1 MTIFPASTNG
11 GGQCMATPDV
21 CMTPAA
27 PSPVPVP
34 YPNTASCAQGRG
46 SSKVTITGSQT
57 LRKGDSISMSSGDEA
72 GNAPGGQM
80 SGQFKGPV
88 SYKTGSSKVKVEGKA
103 LCYQGC
109 TTAHN
114 GNSANA
120 PMGTQMAPSQV
131 KVRLG
136 G

>member
-1 MTIFPASTNG
+1 MIFPVATNG

-27 PSPVPVP
+27 PSPIPTP

-46 SSKVTITGSQT
+46 STKVKISSSQT
-57 LRKGDSISMSSGDEA
+57 LRKGDSIQMSSGDEA

-80 SGQFKGPV
+80 SGRFKGPV
-88 SYKTGSSKVKVEGKA
+88 SYKRGSSKVKAQGK
-103 LCYQGC
+103 GVSFSTC
-109 TTAHN
+109 TTGHN
-114 GNSANA
+114 GTNANA
-120 PMGTQMAPSQV
+120 PMGTHMAPSQTKV
-131 KVRLG
+131 KVG